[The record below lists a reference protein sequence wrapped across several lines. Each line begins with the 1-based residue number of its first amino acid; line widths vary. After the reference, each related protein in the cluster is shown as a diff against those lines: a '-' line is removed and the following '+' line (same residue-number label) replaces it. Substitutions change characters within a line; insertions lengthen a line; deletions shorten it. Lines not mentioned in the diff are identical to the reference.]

1 MINVDNH
8 NIELGTL
15 WNFMFDHELNMFK
28 SDRCSRKRGSIE
40 NLFWEAVFKVKN
52 RIWLGVLFMGF
63 LLNVSEQRAP
73 AHRM

>member
-8 NIELGTL
+8 NNELETL
-15 WNFMFDHELNMFK
+15 WNFTFDHELNMFK
-28 SDRCSRKRGSIE
+28 SDRCSHKRGSIE
-40 NLFWEAVFKVKN
+40 NLFWEAVFKVTN
-52 RIWLGVLFMGF
+52 RIWLGVLFMEF